1 MCGDDMVGYILSVL
15 GIIVA
20 GVFIDIIIPSGTIN
34 KYIKSIYSIF
44 VVAVLVSPIIK
55 IMTKTKDFTVKY
67 QDYEINENLLNY
79 IYEKQVSSHETSIE
93 NILHEEGFQNVDIIL
108 NFSIDNDKLQYNSCS
123 INLKNLVIS
132 ADKQHINKYEFIKNV
147 VKENTDLTY
156 EEILID
162 EWEIKKANNKV
173 AWKIK
178 KYQAHWNL
186 RCNNFHCYLIAD
198 LSVKHKIKRQ
208 NHRKYN

>member
-162 EWEIKKANNKV
+162 E
-173 AWKIK
+173 
-178 KYQAHWNL
+178 
-186 RCNNFHCYLIAD
+186 
-198 LSVKHKIKRQ
+198 
-208 NHRKYN
+208 